1 MAESDADRDEKHR
14 RALRRGAVAGAIALV
29 LLAPLASGTVRSK
42 LAGAWRGFL
51 DPASTEAQAPRS
63 SEGGPSDLEPGGSE
77 QPEIEGDFSLF
88 DADATEAY
96 GVAGVVT
103 SLSDLPIPMTQRTM
117 RYVEHFGQDPDGR
130 ESFYTRLRRAG
141 RYREHIEE
149 SLRYAGLP
157 EDLLWLAAIE
167 SGFVP
172 QATSPKGAVGLF
184 QFMPE
189 TAQRFGLAIDSEI
202 DERRS
207 ITRATEAAILYL
219 SFLHEKFGAWDLALA
234 AYNCGEGR
242 LDTAIGKARER
253 LGLQDDDAVEFH
265 ELAQLKLLPK
275 ETADFVP
282 KIHAFAIVAH
292 NAEALALDDL
302 DPLPSMR
309 FAQIAVPGGTRL
321 STIAAA
327 ADLSIAAIRDLNPDL
342 LTDRMPGSKGDVLV
356 NVPPDQLAQTLA
368 ALPSYL
374 VKEASAV
381 AASEPEPPK
390 TPGSREKRIASKK
403 SKGAAKG
410 GSDSSREAASHA
422 DEPAAAGRT
431 EHPKA
436 SAPRAAKVVL
446 KPAPLRPGAF
456 LLASGVVVEIKKED
470 RSDIALGARVD
481 VLDPLKNRGSLGA
494 SFKLDERTTSPAS
507 LATALLDEKKALR
520 DLVLGAPATKLREH
534 LAARRAPMHEK
545 LTTSGPFG
553 ALSEI
558 VFPKGSPMA
567 GALLVGPTEPAD
579 DMFLEPEPT
588 SALDTVVTLRGPVD
602 ADALASDLESA
613 FADTFVPLKAA
624 ALAKST
630 RTRVGKGERRL
641 LVGWTSPPPRASGQ
655 TALHMAFMLACHNR
669 LGRFHRALRL
679 DKAITGR
686 LNCSLETAPFQSVAW
701 VFATPSAPYSIADAE
716 REIDAAVASLTSEGP
731 TDQELAAVRGLLR
744 AELARERDTA
754 TMRGMP
760 KSWVVAHNDAILS
773 GMDKVTKSEIVD
785 AARILFAKDRRIAVL
800 SD

>member
-14 RALRRGAVAGAIALV
+14 RALRRGAIAGALALV
-29 LLAPLASGTVRSK
+29 LCAPLASGAVRAK

-63 SEGGPSDLEPGGSE
+63 GEVGPADVEPGGSE

-103 SLSDLPIPMTQRTM
+103 SLSDLSIPMTQRTM
-117 RYVEHFGQDPDGR
+117 RYVEYFGQDADGR
-130 ESFYTRLRRAG
+130 ESFYARLRRAG

-172 QATSPKGAVGLF
+172 QATSGKGAVGLF

-207 ITRATEAAILYL
+207 ITRSTEAAILYL

-275 ETADFVP
+275 ETSDFVP

-342 LTDRMPGSKGDVLV
+342 LTDRMPGSKGDVLI
-356 NVPPDQLAQTLA
+356 NVPPDLLAQTLA

-374 VKEASAV
+374 VKEATAV
-381 AASEPEPPK
+381 AASEPEPSK
-390 TPGSREKRIASKK
+390 TPGSKEKRIASKK
-403 SKGAAKG
+403 SKGATKAGREVPTHGDEVARADGKPHPK
-410 GSDSSREAASHA
+410 SSSSRPE
-422 DEPAAAGRT
+422 
-431 EHPKA
+431 
-436 SAPRAAKVVL
+436 KVVL

-456 LLASGVVVEIKKED
+456 LLASGVIVEIKKED
-470 RSDIALGARVD
+470 RPDVALGARVE

-494 SFKLDERTTSPAS
+494 SFKLDERTTPSAS
-507 LATALLDEKKALR
+507 LPTALSDEKKALR
-520 DLVLGAPATKLREH
+520 DLVLGAPASKLREH
-534 LAARRAPMHEK
+534 LATRRAPMHEK
-545 LTTSGPFG
+545 LATSGPFA

-558 VFPKGSPMA
+558 VYPKGSPMA

-588 SALDTVVTLRGPVD
+588 WALDTVVTIRGPVD
-602 ADALASDLESA
+602 PDALASDLETA

-624 ALAKST
+624 TLAKAT
-630 RTRVGKGERRL
+630 RTRVGKGERRV
-641 LVGWTSPPPRASGQ
+641 LVGWSSPPPRASNE
-655 TALHMAFMLACHNR
+655 TALDMAFMLACHNR

-679 DKAITGR
+679 DKAIAGR
-686 LNCSLETAPFQSVAW
+686 LNCSLETAPFESVAW
-701 VFATPSAPYSIADAE
+701 VFATPNAPYSIADAE
-716 REIDAAVASLTSEGP
+716 REIDASVTSLTTEGP

-773 GMDKVTKSEIVD
+773 GMDQVTKAEVID
-785 AARILFAKDRRIAVL
+785 AAKILFAKDRRIVVL